1 MQRPTEGERTSAAS
15 FALTMIQQLIGAF
28 GGLDQLEGN
37 GFGYRLVVYPVLM
50 LIVPAI

>member
-1 MQRPTEGERTSAAS
+1 
-15 FALTMIQQLIGAF
+15 MIQQLIGAF

-50 LIVPAI
+50 LIVPAIWWRTRCDAGDCENALAR